1 MIVTETERFT
11 HGVQKHHG
19 HQKDRFGFGA
29 FNVRKTQLTVPQL
42 LVGASDRYVRW
53 STCSDPISLFLFEPQ
68 TSSDK
73 EPNFYISCVSGNI
86 DGVKWLFTELI

>member
-53 STCSDPISLFLFEPQ
+53 STCSDPISIFLFESPIPSDGESNFRI
-68 TSSDK
+68 SS
-73 EPNFYISCVSGNI
+73 VTGNVH
-86 DGVKWLFTELI
+86 GVNWLFTELI